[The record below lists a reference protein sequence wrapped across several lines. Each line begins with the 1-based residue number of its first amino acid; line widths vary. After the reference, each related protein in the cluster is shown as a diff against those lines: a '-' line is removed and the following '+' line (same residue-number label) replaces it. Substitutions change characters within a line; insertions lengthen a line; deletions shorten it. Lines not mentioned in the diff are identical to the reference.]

1 MRRSPVPLLT
11 AVALVAGCASGR
23 PTGSGAAAGA
33 PAPATS
39 VAPQA
44 KSDPAVLT
52 QEEITAANL
61 PDGYEL
67 VNRLR
72 RPWLRRDATNGGE
85 VSVYVDQQPYGAV
98 EKLRDIP
105 AVEIAEM
112 RYYGH
117 VDAMR
122 RWGGDVPGG
131 VILVTRRH

>member
-1 MRRSPVPLLT
+1 MLRSALPVAAACTALL
-11 AVALVAGCASGR
+11 GCA
-23 PTGSGAAAGA
+23 TGQPSASSPAGA
-33 PAPATS
+33 PSTTVAPA
-39 VAPQA
+39 AA
-44 KSDPAVLT
+44 SDQSVLT
-52 QEEITAANL
+52 QSEIDAARL

-85 VSVYVDQQPYGAV
+85 VSVYVDQQPFGAA
-98 EKLRDIP
+98 EKLRDLP

-117 VDAMR
+117 LDAVR
-122 RWGGDVPGG
+122 RWGDVPGA